1 MEAAPDNLG
10 LSETTAAPFGLGMP
24 GLTAPV
30 ASQSEANTRSVFVEH
45 CLHIDRPVKAVSAAL
60 SAQPRQWFPRLDG
73 PGHAGVGPAF
83 GLRKKVTVE
92 VGEPLT
98 TGDWTEVPVTW
109 KATFI
114 ERLFPVM
121 VGKVELAPV
130 DPCVTRVRVCGMYEP
145 PLGRLGKQLDD
156 ALLHKVAEATVREL
170 AESIAKR
177 LEAPTAD
184 ALISP
189 N

>member
-1 MEAAPDNLG
+1 
-10 LSETTAAPFGLGMP
+10 MP

-30 ASQSEANTRSVFVEH
+30 ASPSEANTRTVFVEH
-45 CLHIDRPVKAVSAAL
+45 SLHIDRPIRVVSAAL

-73 PGHAGVGPAF
+73 PSQAGVGPRVA
-83 GLRKKVTVE
+83 GIALRKKVTVE

-114 ERLFPVM
+114 ARLFPVM
-121 VGKVELAPV
+121 VGRVELAPV

-156 ALLHKVAEATVREL
+156 ALLHRVAEATVREL
-170 AESIAKR
+170 AESIANR
-177 LEAPTAD
+177 LEALTAD

>member
-1 MEAAPDNLG
+1 M
-10 LSETTAAPFGLGMP
+10 TTAPFGLSFP

-30 ASQSEANTRSVFVEH
+30 ASRSEADTRSVFVEH

-60 SAQPRQWFPRLDG
+60 RAQPRQWFPRLDG
-73 PGHAGVGPAF
+73 PGRAGVGPAF
-83 GLRKKVTVE
+83 GFRKKVIVE
-92 VGEPLT
+92 VGEPLI

-130 DPCVTRVRVCGMYEP
+130 DPDVTRLRVCGMYEP
-145 PLGRLGKQLDD
+145 PLGRLGKHLDD
-156 ALLHKVAEATVREL
+156 AFLHKVAEATVREL

-177 LEAPTAD
+177 LAALAD
-184 ALISP
+184 AHLTVHVIP
-189 N
+189 KYF